1 MAEFFNDWINKPSYW
16 FSKNV
21 KDDLYL
27 TNKYSFLLEYEI
39 IYENP
44 IINIIIYDQLPRHI
58 YRNEY
63 ANHIIEYYLQKAL
76 TFVNKYKDNDDFI
89 DNLNNNDW
97 MFFMLPLRHTNI
109 KENILFVIEK
119 AWKLK
124 EIPKKFLI
132 ATYEKANFKEEL
144 IQEKYESCNYDRSI
158 LDFKPPTN
166 FIKHPNYNIG
176 NFEII
181 GNLDK
186 NNTIIVSLS
195 GGVDSMIC
203 LLNIVDL
210 YYNSY
215 NIIAIHINY
224 NNRTETEEEVKFLKN
239 VCYYFN
245 VKLYVR
251 TINEINRHDCMK
263 NDMRDIYEKYTKKI
277 RFNSYKSFSD
287 KKPIVVLGHN
297 KDDAFENIMTNITN
311 QNKYENLTGMEMY
324 SEIDNIIFL
333 RPLLHVSKN
342 DIYKFAKEHNV
353 PYLKNSTPDWS
364 QRGKIRNLI
373 VPALDNWDK
382 RTIKGFYNLAEIIKE
397 YDLNLKNSI
406 QNFKPEII
414 TDVNNINLSIL
425 YWRSGIFKLF
435 NKYTSNKSLKSLIIR
450 LELFIKNYDKIDLNK
465 YFKIIISNEI
475 KLEICKVKNNKV
487 IIMLFDK

>member
-89 DNLNNNDW
+89 NNLNNNDW

-353 PYLKNSTPDWS
+353 SYLKNSTPDWS

-450 LELFIKNYDKIDLNK
+450 LELFIKNYDKIDTNK
-465 YFKIIISNEI
+465 YFKIMISNEI
-475 KLEICKVKNNKV
+475 TLEICKVKNNKV